1 MNVESEKISCE
12 PIEISIR
19 NNIGKI
25 VSPKELHKIPE
36 LIENLEINSKT
47 IRDDIIDIRSKTVFN
62 LNNSSLIGAKFIKE
76 KLDS

>member
-1 MNVESEKISCE
+1 MTQ
-12 PIEISIR
+12 
-19 NNIGKI
+19 
-25 VSPKELHKIPE
+25 
-36 LIENLEINSKT
+36 NLEINSKT